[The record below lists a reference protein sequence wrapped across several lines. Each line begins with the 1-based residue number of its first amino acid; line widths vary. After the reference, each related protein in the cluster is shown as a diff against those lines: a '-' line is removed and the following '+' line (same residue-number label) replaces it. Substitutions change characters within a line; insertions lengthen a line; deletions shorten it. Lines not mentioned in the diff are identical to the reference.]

1 MRSPMRKNKMLY
13 SINVEDIQ
21 DVAMEELDRPLSNEE
36 LRLVE
41 EKLGDYIDWYGAI
54 VLSLNEID

>member
-1 MRSPMRKNKMLY
+1 MRKNKMLY